1 MKMILI
7 SLLLLA
13 LAAAGAA
20 GYFLCQAG
28 AAPDAEQLKQFER
41 LAYFKNGRFTAEN
54 DVSVHPEKMTGGSTF
69 SFFSVKKYAPDTPLP
84 QKKLDKNSFPQTPGE
99 LAVYWLGHSSFILEI
114 GARRIILD
122 PVLGNAAPL
131 PGLFKRYGQAPITR
145 EDFPPADIVLITHNH
160 YDHLERASVRAL
172 AKRGAAF
179 VVPLG
184 VGAALKSWGVK
195 AQHIHELGWNDTF
208 TQNGLTITA
217 QRAEH
222 YSSRRGTDKNKT
234 LWNGYT
240 LEAGGRKIY
249 VSGDTG
255 YNERLFK
262 EIGRRHGPFDAA
274 LVEID
279 AWNPG
284 WPGMHLF
291 PAQAVRAVQD
301 VNAKQL
307 IPAHWGVFNLG
318 LHRWDES
325 IRAVQRLAD
334 ENNVRVSAPVMGEW
348 FEPGKTLTRRWWE
361 NLN

>member
-1 MKMILI
+1 M
-7 SLLLLA
+7 
-13 LAAAGAA
+13 
-20 GYFLCQAG
+20 
-28 AAPDAEQLKQFER
+28 
-41 LAYFKNGRFTAEN
+41 
-54 DVSVHPEKMTGGSTF
+54 
-69 SFFSVKKYAPDTPLP
+69 
-84 QKKLDKNSFPQTPGE
+84 
-99 LAVYWLGHSSFILEI
+99 
-114 GARRIILD
+114 
-122 PVLGNAAPL
+122 LGNAAPL

-334 ENNVRVSAPVMGEW
+334 ENNVRVSAPVMGER

>member
-1 MKMILI
+1 MKMLFIFLFV
-7 SLLLLA
+7 A
-13 LAAAGAA
+13 VLAAAG
-20 GYFLCQAG
+20 GLWYVSYQAG

-41 LAYFKNGRFTAEN
+41 LDYFQNGRFTPQN
-54 DVSVHPEKMTGGSTF
+54 DISVHPEKMKGGSAF
-69 SFFSVKKYAPDTPLP
+69 SFFSVKKYAPEKPLP
-84 QKKLDKNSFPQTPGE
+84 QEKLDKNSFPQTPGE

-114 GARRIILD
+114 GGRRLALD

-131 PGLFKRYGQAPITR
+131 PGLFKRYAAAPLTR
-145 EDFPPADIVLITHNH
+145 TDFPPVNIVLITHNH
-160 YDHLERASVRAL
+160 YDHLERASVQAL
-172 AKRGAAF
+172 AKQDATF

-184 VGAALKSWGVK
+184 VSAALKSWGVG
-195 AQHIHELGWNDTF
+195 AQNIRELGWGDVF
-208 TQNGLTITA
+208 TQDGLTITA

-240 LEAGGRKIY
+240 LEADGKKIY

-255 YNERLFK
+255 YREGLFK

-274 LVEID
+274 IVEID
-279 AWNPG
+279 AWNEG

-291 PAQAVRAVQD
+291 PQQAVQAAQD
-301 VNAKQL
+301 LNAKSL

-334 ENNVRVSAPVMGEW
+334 EQGVRVNAPVMGQR
-348 FEPGKTLTRRWWE
+348 FEPGKTLSRRWWE
-361 NLN
+361 EI